1 MISEN
6 RTLEGKVLAIAFICF
21 LVLALVPMFA
31 FPGTKAQEEQKF
43 EKVGPRVDYLLI
55 KIYMNP
61 EAEALALKTGE
72 IDLMDWPLPPEK
84 VEEFKGLTD
93 VKLYEFVD
101 LGMFELDINNQ
112 RWPTNLTKFRQAIAY
127 LVDKDRIVSEVV
139 KGFGMRL
146 DIPIP
151 PVLSF
156 WVNPNV
162 KKYDYDPEM
171 ASKLLDELGFVD
183 TDGDGIRNDPKTGKN
198 MEPLVIYGRAD
209 DPRRAEVARMVAK
222 ELQAIGVPVDLR
234 VIERKVCYQKVM
246 IEYDYHLYTGGWS
259 LSRDPDYLYDLW
271 HSSMYWA
278 PEPWSLNYVGFINS
292 TYDHYVE
299 IVKYG
304 SDLSK
309 IREAAFKAQ
318 EILAEQ
324 VPFIPLWSDVGI
336 IPVRTGWASVVN
348 EVGAGPRSW
357 WTFFN
362 AHPEDR
368 PLGGTIK
375 WGFKSDVET
384 LNPYKAQWLW
394 DWLVLDK
401 IYDTLIAV
409 NPYNLSQ
416 DMPWLA
422 TDWSIDTWTAPDGT
436 KGLKLTFH
444 LVKNAT
450 FHDGEPVTSKDV
462 AFTITF
468 LRDYNSPQWIA
479 QVRNVVD
486 VKTPDDYTVE
496 VYLNTTSY
504 WALHW
509 IGGLPILPEHIWKNV
524 KDPTTF
530 EPDEV
535 PHPTKP
541 GMTCLIGSG
550 PFVFVEHKKGEYM
563 LLKANINYFR
573 RHPGRT
579 ISISSVEVPESV
591 TAGEEK
597 TIRVKIADYLGNPV
611 PNVTATLIVLRDGTE
626 VTRVSLSHEGGGV
639 YSAKV
644 KLPEAGKYTLRVDAS
659 YTNPL
664 GTFTRSVLFSVE
676 AKAPFPWTTVIAA
689 VVVVVVIIA
698 VAVVYLRTKRRPTV

>member
-1 MISEN
+1 MVSIGLNRKGGVLLAALMSLLILISLYSAN
-6 RTLEGKVLAIAFICF
+6 Y
-21 LVLALVPMFA
+21 LV
-31 FPGTKAQEEQKF
+31 KAQEQKF
-43 EKVGPRVDYLLI
+43 EKIGPRVDYLLI

-61 EAEALALKTGE
+61 EAEALALKAGE
-72 IDLMDWPLPPEK
+72 IDLMDWPLPSEK
-84 VEEFKGLTD
+84 VEEFKALKD
-93 VKLYEFVD
+93 VMLHEFVD

-127 LVDKDRIVSEVV
+127 LVDKDRILSEVV
-139 KGFGMRL
+139 KGFGVRL
-146 DIPIP
+146 DTPIP
-151 PVLSF
+151 PVLDF
-156 WVNPNV
+156 WVNPDV

-171 ASKLLDELGFVD
+171 ASKLLEELGFVD

-198 MEPLVIYGRAD
+198 MEPLIIYGRAD
-209 DPRRAEVARMVAK
+209 DPRRSEVARMVAS
-222 ELQAIGVPVDLR
+222 ELQKIGVPVDLR
-234 VIERKVCYQKVM
+234 IVERKVCYQRVM

-278 PEPWSLNYVGFINS
+278 PEPWSLNYVGFVNS

-299 IVKYG
+299 IVKFG
-304 SDLSK
+304 SDISE
-309 IREAAFKAQ
+309 IRVAAFKCQ
-318 EILAEQ
+318 EIMAEQ
-324 VPFIPLWSDVGI
+324 VPFIPLWADVGI
-336 IPVRTGWASVVN
+336 IPVRTGWVGVVN
-348 EVGAGPRSW
+348 EVGVGPRSW

-362 AHPEDR
+362 AHPEDK

-384 LNPYKAQWLW
+384 LNPYKAQWFW

-401 IYDTLIAV
+401 IYDTLIVV

-422 TDWSIDTWTAPDGT
+422 TSWKVEPWTAPDGT
-436 KGLKLTFH
+436 KGLKITFY

-450 FHDGEPVTSKDV
+450 FHDGEPLTSEDV
-462 AFTITF
+462 AFTIKF
-468 LRDYNSPQWIA
+468 LRDYKSPQWIA
-479 QVRNVVD
+479 QVQNVVD

-496 VYLNTTSY
+496 VYFNTTSY

-509 IGGLPILPEHIWKNV
+509 IGGLPILPKHIWETV
-524 KDPTTF
+524 KDPATF

-541 GMTCLIGSG
+541 GMTCLVGSG
-550 PFVFVEHKKGEYM
+550 PFVFVEHRKGEYI
-563 LLKANINYFR
+563 LLKANVNYFR

-579 ISISSVEVPESV
+579 ISISAVNIPESV

-597 TIRVKIADYLGNPV
+597 SYSVKVVDYLENPV
-611 PNVTATLIVLRDGTE
+611 PNATVTLVVLKDGTE
-626 VTRVSLSHEGGGV
+626 VSRISMSHTENGV
-639 YSAKV
+639 YEAKV
-644 KLPEAGKYTLRVDAS
+644 KLPEAGDYTVRVDAV

-664 GTFTRSVLFSVE
+664 GTFTRSASFSVK
-676 AKAPFPWTTVIAA
+676 AQAPFPWTTVIAG
-689 VVVVVVIIA
+689 VVVAVIVI
-698 VAVVYLRTKRRPTV
+698 VAAALVYLRRKKGSA